1 MSADPTKTA
10 TSPFSRA
17 ADIRME
23 ALSRLIAAEK
33 MGLLNDPVGKDL
45 PYDLW
50 KQAEHL
56 AAAVITLIRR
66 SEVGHETIRMRF
78 TSSRGDE

>member
-1 MSADPTKTA
+1 MPSEPKTA
-10 TSPFSRA
+10 TSPFVYA

-23 ALSRLIAAEK
+23 ALARLIAAEK
-33 MGLLNDPVGKDL
+33 MGLLNDPLGQDL

-66 SEVGHETIRMRF
+66 SDVG
-78 TSSRGDE
+78 RGSPVGTNTNG